1 MVITTALINTSFLL
15 CLGRKQ
21 NFTILLTE
29 PHSLWTLKTA
39 FRRKLAQANPILAEY
54 TFNGLPYYD
63 SPMPGKCRQKKYRA
77 VFWKKSRF
85 FTKIFKK
92 SNFDNTIFSNIFF
105 FKDNF
110 QRLFYNIYFDYW
122 WFGDHSDHF
131 SECSIFAHLMDKS
144 CVLLLPWQQQHVTAL
159 WATLDPSYGC
169 QTSPPGMWFGSMSP
183 ITNY

>member
-1 MVITTALINTSFLL
+1 MQAKKVQGCFLEKKVDFLPKSSKNQILTTQFFLIF
-15 CLGRKQ
+15 
-21 NFTILLTE
+21 
-29 PHSLWTLKTA
+29 
-39 FRRKLAQANPILAEY
+39 
-54 TFNGLPYYD
+54 
-63 SPMPGKCRQKKYRA
+63 
-77 VFWKKSRF
+77 
-85 FTKIFKK
+85 
-92 SNFDNTIFSNIFF
+92 FF

-169 QTSPPGMWFGSMSP
+169 QTTPPGMWFGSMSP
-183 ITNY
+183 ITIYLKVSFWRFWLGLVTFNSIVRSPNRYFAAFGHGWRGRAISSALIASLKQMALYSMYSV